1 VTLPALGPWIR
12 DEEPGVPA
20 GIRRQFVGVTPV
32 PAGQPVLFADDYGFH
47 YGYVWYRGS
56 RHSAWQMMSPVN
68 WPPVDQ
74 RPG

>member
-1 VTLPALGPWIR
+1 
-12 DEEPGVPA
+12 
-20 GIRRQFVGVTPV
+20 VGVTPV